1 MPQCH
6 SAMRSWNTHALITRA
21 ALSTVNAPRL
31 DHSIPVVA
39 LETFLSVAKEPLREV
54 LKWYYELLDLKDQGA
69 AAKRG
74 AIPEIP
80 KEILTAGDFLAS
92 LKLNVNCPLQYV
104 RVLRPEEVSP
114 DEPHDPSR
122 AAPPGGMY
130 VATGQEETIQARE
143 VLCTFSDEP
152 DWGMD
157 QGLFSVSQYG
167 YGPCP
172 FGPEHGPSSQAPFHM
187 AFLHENPLVLA
198 LRPSLGKSFMG
209 ERIQLFF
216 ALARLAMNS
225 GVDYWGWRFA
235 AWAMHY
241 LQDITQP
248 YHAIPFPAARLPL
261 LIRFFLHPN
270 PRRFAAKN
278 ESYLKNRH
286 MLFEA
291 IVHYLLNEAV
301 KNSADHPFL
310 RALAGEICR
319 GGFQTRPY
327 RPIEPSMDIR
337 SLMKESSR
345 VAADLA
351 RQIDRTMMALMD
363 DPRISDPHYSLNKD
377 REYQIEE
384 TLQSAGRERPDLF
397 DDFISLV
404 SVCLAPTG
412 EVSRYAVQ
420 ITSDAGLRV
429 NGDLSRSPGWLYL
442 P

>member
-1 MPQCH
+1 
-6 SAMRSWNTHALITRA
+6 MRSWNTHALITRA

-31 DHSIPVVA
+31 DDLISVVA
-39 LETFLSVAKEPLREV
+39 LEAFLSIAKDPLREV
-54 LKWYYELLDLKDQGA
+54 LKWYYELLDRKVQGA

-74 AIPEIP
+74 AISEIP
-80 KEILTAGDFLAS
+80 KEILTTEDFLAV

-104 RVLRPEEVSP
+104 RVLKPEEISP
-114 DEPHDPSR
+114 DTPHDPSR
-122 AAPPGGMY
+122 AGPPGDMY
-130 VATGQEETIQARE
+130 VEAGQEEAIQARE

-157 QGLFSVSQYG
+157 QDLFSVAQYG
-167 YGPCP
+167 YGSCP

-209 ERIQLFF
+209 ERVQLFF
-216 ALARLAMNS
+216 ALAGLAMDS

-248 YHAIPFPAARLPL
+248 YHARPFPAARLPL
-261 LIRFFLHPN
+261 LLRFILHPN

-278 ESYLKNRH
+278 ENYLKNRH
-286 MLFEA
+286 ILFESA
-291 IVHYLLNEAV
+291 VHFLLNEAI
-301 KNSADHPFL
+301 KKRPDHPFL
-310 RALAGEICR
+310 GALAGKIS
-319 GGFQTRPY
+319 GTGFQTRPH
-327 RPIEPSMDIR
+327 RPTDSQMGMK

-351 RQIDRTMMALMD
+351 RPIDRTMMALMD
-363 DPRISDPHYSLNKD
+363 DPRISDPSYSLDKD
-377 REYQIEE
+377 RTYRIEE
-384 TLQSAGRERPDLF
+384 TLPSAGRDRPDLF
-397 DDFISLV
+397 DDFIRLV
-404 SVCLAPTG
+404 SMCLARTG

-420 ITSDAGLRV
+420 VTADAGLRV
-429 NGDLSRSPGWLYL
+429 K
-442 P
+442 

>member
-1 MPQCH
+1 
-6 SAMRSWNTHALITRA
+6 MRSWNTHALITRA

-31 DHSIPVVA
+31 DDLIPVVA
-39 LETFLSVAKEPLREV
+39 LEAFLSIAKDPLREV
-54 LKWYYELLDLKDQGA
+54 LKWYYELLDRKVQGA

-74 AIPEIP
+74 AISEIP
-80 KEILTAGDFLAS
+80 KEILTTEDFLAV

-104 RVLRPEEVSP
+104 RVLKPEEISP
-114 DEPHDPSR
+114 DTPHDPSR
-122 AAPPGGMY
+122 AGPPGDMY
-130 VATGQEETIQARE
+130 VEAGQEEAIQARE

-157 QGLFSVSQYG
+157 QDLFSVAQYG
-167 YGPCP
+167 YGSCP

-209 ERIQLFF
+209 ERVQLFF
-216 ALARLAMNS
+216 ALAGLAMDS

-248 YHAIPFPAARLPL
+248 YHARPFPAARLPL
-261 LIRFFLHPN
+261 LIRFILHPD

-278 ESYLKNRH
+278 ENYLKNRH
-286 MLFEA
+286 ILFESA
-291 IVHYLLNEAV
+291 VHFLLNEAI
-301 KNSADHPFL
+301 KKRPDHPFL
-310 RALAGEICR
+310 GALAGKIS
-319 GGFQTRPY
+319 GTGFQTRPH
-327 RPIEPSMDIR
+327 RPTDSQMGMK

-351 RQIDRTMMALMD
+351 RPIDRTMMALMD
-363 DPRISDPHYSLNKD
+363 DPRISDPSYSLDKD
-377 REYQIEE
+377 RTYRIEE
-384 TLQSAGRERPDLF
+384 TLPSAGRDRPDLF
-397 DDFISLV
+397 DDFIRLV
-404 SVCLAPTG
+404 SMCLARTG

-420 ITSDAGLRV
+420 VTADAGLRV
-429 NGDLSRSPGWLYL
+429 K
-442 P
+442 